1 MLAASA
7 VLRDIAANKP
17 APQILVGGT
26 RIAVLT

>member
-26 RIAVLT
+26 LALLS

>member
-26 RIAVLT
+26 LELLS